1 MIQRSVMTKKDL
13 ANIQYDS
20 EKGYHLQDFYFDSL
34 LDVDSLSLAIED
46 SINTD
51 CGVLITWTLCEGWIV
66 IPGTKDNLDY
76 LNYVLLEDYLQG
88 TINFK
93 VATRKEEMINDY
105 IAQLKF
111 DVLVLEQHLN
121 KQQGCMDELL
131 LVIKEHRAKNTK
143 NLKSLLEQIKSELQ
157 SWQNAKQYYLKSG
170 LLVPPVETVFEM
182 RHIQ

>member
-34 LDVDSLSLAIED
+34 LDVDSLSLAIEN
-46 SINTD
+46 SISTD

-76 LNYVLLEDYLQG
+76 LNYVPLEDYLKG

-93 VATRKEEMINDY
+93 VATRKAEMINDY

-111 DVLVLEQHLN
+111 DVLVLEQYLN
-121 KQQGCMDELL
+121 KQQGNMDELL

-143 NLKSLLEQIKSELQ
+143 NLKSLLEQIKRELK
-157 SWQNAKQYYLKSG
+157 SWQIAKQNYLKSG
-170 LLVPPVETVFEM
+170 LLIPPVDTVIKM